1 MRCIVMTQALSPSA
15 TPSCGVD
22 VTAAGPEWSSWC
34 LGWDECNVR
43 ASDDRRPSR
52 LLLECYKLVV
62 VVVVVVVVVT
72 FKSFG
77 SSTPTMLLPQS
88 YVVCNLV
95 NCIISSIY

>member
-1 MRCIVMTQALSPSA
+1 MRGAIIVMTQALSA

-22 VTAAGPEWSSWC
+22 VTAAGPENGHRGAWA
-34 LGWDECNVR
+34 GTNAR

-52 LLLECYKLVV
+52 LLLECYKL